1 SSRLR
6 TDVSVQVVDINDNK
20 PEFLYSPR
28 YSRVFGDKYIAALSH
43 DAPLETAFLQVQAID
58 ADSGSNGLV
67 TYDISLESDPFR
79 RFRIEPQSGFISNVK
94 SLEDVRNEEL
104 PIRLKLVAR
113 DNPELRSAVMTQTSQ
128 VLINVIRDENRMV
141 LVLKNVLPDRV
152 LGIKENILRLIHERT
167 NVIADVEKVVSLKM
181 IKNQSIETDTSGS
194 DLWFYA
200 IDPAT
205 MKILRA
211 DDHKLRM
218 SLLEQGRT
226 DSLLSELSRTLG
238 VQAVQIRPPIL
249 TPLPT
254 VPSESAPPAVV
265 VRTAT
270 GGVIPRLPSAGG
282 DVSNLG
288 AALIALAC
296 IIVVLGFVG
305 IVYHCCMW
313 SRYVAYRERVK
324 RLYVAPRYEPVF
336 VEPSLKE
343 YETQVLQM
351 SIPLDDDGGGSL
363 EDPHLSL
370 TLRGM
375 EGIAYIGGNGHRDG
389 TVSAFGGHNTDNSFS
404 TGGSSLNESRSSLGH
419 SSTARATSSGGP
431 SALDGEADLMV
442 PATNPLFED
451 PEQEEDFLGS
461 SKGSSSEGEVALV
474 ETHEPPHRSKYIAEN
489 TTEL

>member
-1 SSRLR
+1 MYFDQIAEFKLKACR
-6 TDVSVQVVDINDNK
+6 T
-20 PEFLYSPR
+20 
-28 YSRVFGDKYIAALSH
+28 A
-43 DAPLETAFLQVQAID
+43 
-58 ADSGSNGLV
+58 
-67 TYDISLESDPFR
+67 
-79 RFRIEPQSGFISNVK
+79 
-94 SLEDVRNEEL
+94 
-104 PIRLKLVAR
+104 
-113 DNPELRSAVMTQTSQ
+113 NPPNM
-128 VLINVIRDENRMV
+128 
-141 LVLKNVLPDRV
+141 K
-152 LGIKENILRLIHERT
+152 LIHDRT

-211 DDHKLRM
+211 DDPKLRM

-254 VPSESAPPAVV
+254 APSESAPPAVV

-313 SRYVAYRERVK
+313 SRYIAYRERVK

-431 SALDGEADLMV
+431 SALDGEGDLMV

-451 PEQEEDFLGS
+451 PEQ
-461 SKGSSSEGEVALV
+461 
-474 ETHEPPHRSKYIAEN
+474 
-489 TTEL
+489 